1 MEEKSVQQL
10 PEEQITDLTA
20 IPDEAEIIAAD
31 VRQIVFNTRA
41 VAIGNSIE
49 IGRRLCRAKELIP
62 HGAWGAWLK
71 ERVEFSERQA
81 QNFMKVYNE
90 RDSLHKLLFASSNPQ
105 TPADLSLT
113 KALQL
118 LTIPA
123 EEREEFVEQN
133 NALEM
138 SSRELAQAIKERD
151 EAREDAQKAW
161 VQVEEG
167 RLAVEDAEAQKKASL
182 EYAEAAREQVASAT
196 KRAEDAEAARDA
208 AKQKHEKAVNA
219 AVKKATKEIEATYTA
234 LQKEH
239 EESKKALLEAQEKL
253 SRAEDIAREA
263 AEEAT
268 AQAKETAK
276 AEEDKLRQHIA
287 DLERKVKNVG
297 NPAVQKFGVYFEQF
311 QQTYNT
317 LLSTVDAVEDV
328 DLQGRFRAAISEV
341 LRAFTEAMKGGG

>member
-1 MEEKSVQQL
+1 MEEKNVQPL
-10 PEEQITDLTA
+10 PEEQITDLTT

-49 IGRRLCRAKELIP
+49 IGRRLCRAKELVP
-62 HGAWGAWLK
+62 HGAWGTWLK

-151 EAREDAQKAW
+151 EARQDACRAW
-161 VQVEEG
+161 EQVEEN
-167 RLAVEDAEAQKKASL
+167 RLTLEDAEAQKKASL
-182 EYAEAAREQVASAT
+182 EYAERAREQVESAI
-196 KRAEDAEAARDA
+196 KRAEEAEAARDTA
-208 AKQKHEKAVNA
+208 KAKQEKAVNA
-219 AVKKATKEIEATYTA
+219 AVKKATKEVEANLAGLT
-234 LQKEH
+234 KEH
-239 EESKKALLEAQEKL
+239 EEAKKALGELEKKVTEADANAKAAATE
-253 SRAEDIAREA
+253 AEAKARE
-263 AEEAT
+263 E
-268 AQAKETAK
+268 AK
-276 AEEDKLRQHIA
+276 AEADKLREHIA
-287 DLERKVKNVG
+287 DLERKVKAAS

-311 QQTYNT
+311 QQTFNV
-317 LLSTVDAVEDV
+317 LLSTLAAIEDA
-328 DLQGRFRAAISEV
+328 DLQGRFRAAITEV
-341 LRAFTEAMKGGG
+341 LRAFGEAVKEE